1 MRILFLTQ
9 WFQPESFFKG
19 LPFAKALKEK
29 GQDVEILT
37 GFPNYPGGKLYAGYH
52 IRFYQREVMGDVT
65 VHRIPLY
72 PSHDKSA
79 FRRMMNYLS
88 FSLSSILL
96 GPWLIGKPDVIYMF
110 NLITL
115 GPTAF
120 LLRLLYGSKIII
132 DVQDL
137 WPESA
142 TNSKML
148 RNKTL
153 IIVLNKICNWIYR
166 KADCLT
172 TLSPGYKQ
180 ELIKRGVTPE
190 KIEVI
195 YNWCDEAGIASKASP
210 TDSRPYQFKSKFV
223 VLFAGTMGTAQ
234 GLNTLLDCAE
244 LCMEALPDIQFVLI
258 GGGVERQR
266 LGQRAQ
272 EMGLHN
278 VTFLPSR
285 PISQMGEVFDSADG
299 LIVHLVDAPI
309 FRIAIPSKT
318 QAYLYIGKPIIMAMH
333 GDAANLVRDAGAGLQ
348 CEPENPKAMMD
359 AIRVLYEMPAM
370 ARKAMGEAGHSYYME
385 HLAFNHGVQ
394 HFERIMMSLSRKG
407 A

>member
-19 LPFAKALKEK
+19 LPFAKALREK

-37 GFPNYPGGKLYAGYH
+37 GFPNYPGGNLYPGYH
-52 IRFYQREVMGDVT
+52 IRFYQREVMEDVT

-96 GPWLIGKPDVIYMF
+96 GPWLIGKPDVIYVY

-120 LLRLLYGSKIII
+120 LLRLLYGSKVII

-142 TNSKML
+142 IKSKML
-148 RNKTL
+148 RNRAL
-153 IIVLNKICNWIYR
+153 IFVLNKICNLIYCR
-166 KADCLT
+166 ADCLT
-172 TLSPGYKQ
+172 TLSSGYRQ
-180 ELIKRGVTPE
+180 ELIKRGVAPE
-190 KIEVI
+190 KVEVI
-195 YNWCDEAGIASKASP
+195 YNWCDEASIALE
-210 TDSRPYQFKSKFV
+210 TIQTESRPYQFKGKFV
-223 VLFAGTMGTAQ
+223 ILFAGTMGTVQ

-244 LCMEALPDIQFVLI
+244 LCMEALPDIQFILI
-258 GGGVERQR
+258 GGGVEGQRLRQR
-266 LGQRAQ
+266 SI
-272 EMGLHN
+272 EMGLNN
-278 VTFLPSR
+278 VIFLPSR
-285 PISQMGEVFDSADG
+285 SISQMGEVFASADG
-299 LIVHLVDAPI
+299 LIVHLVNDPS

-348 CEPENPKAMMD
+348 CEPENPKAMME
-359 AIRVLYEMPAM
+359 AIRAPVELVYPVIE
-370 ARKAMGEAGHSYYME
+370 
-385 HLAFNHGVQ
+385 
-394 HFERIMMSLSRKG
+394 
-407 A
+407 